1 LTMTERKLIA
11 FDLDGTI
18 FETEELAVF
27 AVQKT
32 MDKLKKEGL
41 YSRPKPERE
50 ECLSVLG
57 MISEEIWDFLLP
69 GSDREVQN
77 RADQL
82 LEAIE
87 KDYLKK
93 GLGNLYPGVKETL
106 EKLKVKGWDFLIASN
121 GGEGYVKSVIEVH
134 GLNPLF
140 AGIYS
145 AGEYQTKEKGD
156 LLRISRQKFPRLQAM
171 VGDRRSDVEAGQA
184 NNLITVGCRYGYGY
198 PRELQEADY
207 KIDSFPEIIDLFA
220 SA

>member
-1 LTMTERKLIA
+1 MMTEKKLIA

-18 FETEELAVF
+18 FETEELAVTS
-27 AVQKT
+27 VQET
-32 MDKLKKEGL
+32 MEKLKQEGL

-57 MISEEIWDFLLP
+57 MISEEIWDLLLP
-69 GSDREVQN
+69 GSDREVQR

-87 KDYLKK
+87 KEYLKR

-106 EKLKVKGWDFLIASN
+106 EKLKGQGWEFLIASN

-134 GLNPLF
+134 ALKPLF

-156 LLRISRQKFPRLQAM
+156 LVRISRQRFPGLQAM
-171 VGDRRSDVEAGQA
+171 VGDRKSDIEAGQV
-184 NNLITVGCRYGYGY
+184 NNLITVGCLYGYGA

-207 KIDSFPEIIDLFA
+207 KIDSFPKIIDLF
-220 SA
+220 SSV

>member
-1 LTMTERKLIA
+1 MMTEKKLIA

-18 FETEELAVF
+18 FETEELAVTS
-27 AVQKT
+27 VQET
-32 MDKLKKEGL
+32 MEKLKQEGL

-57 MISEEIWDFLLP
+57 MISEEIWDLLLP
-69 GSDREVQN
+69 GSDREVQK

-87 KDYLKK
+87 KEYLKR

-106 EKLKVKGWDFLIASN
+106 EKLKGQGWEFLIASN

-140 AGIYS
+140 AGVYS

-156 LLRISRQKFPRLQAM
+156 LVRISRKRFPGLQAM
-171 VGDRRSDVEAGQA
+171 VGDRKSDIEAGQA
-184 NNLITVGCRYGYGY
+184 NNLITVGCLYGYGD
-198 PRELQEADY
+198 PRELREADY
-207 KIDSFPEIIDLFA
+207 KIDSFPKIIDLF
-220 SA
+220 SSV

>member
-1 LTMTERKLIA
+1 MMTEKKLIA

-18 FETEELAVF
+18 FETEELAVTS
-27 AVQKT
+27 VQET
-32 MDKLKKEGL
+32 MEKLKQEGL

-57 MISEEIWDFLLP
+57 MISEEIWDLLLP
-69 GSDREVQN
+69 GSDREVQK

-87 KDYLKK
+87 KEYLKR

-106 EKLKVKGWDFLIASN
+106 EKLKGQGWEFLIASN

-140 AGIYS
+140 AGVYS

-156 LLRISRQKFPRLQAM
+156 LVRISRQRFPGLQAM
-171 VGDRRSDVEAGQA
+171 VGDRKSDIEAGQA
-184 NNLITVGCRYGYGY
+184 NNLITVGCLYGYGD
-198 PRELQEADY
+198 PRELREADY
-207 KIDSFPEIIDLFA
+207 KIDSFPKIIDLF
-220 SA
+220 SSV